1 MRILVL
7 FFISSPFWLL
17 PNIAN
22 AGCTATSGITFD
34 IFVDTIYLDLMQSSG
49 NKIGPEYSATMG
61 TIAKCSNMSS
71 TDNLVISINAAGK
84 QVSLP
89 NGNPDGR
96 FVYETSI
103 TGVGFSIGASGRG
116 CSKEGWVASGSGVQ
130 NNLFCTLY
138 GKNIPSEIKVAP
150 KIQLYSLGKTISTT
164 QSHSSTKKIGY
175 TYALVN
181 KSQKLTEFP
190 IYVSISPMRASCRV
204 TTPTVNV
211 NMGSFKTTMFQGIL
225 TGPSTTSDFSI
236 GLSCSNTPTP
246 ISLQI
251 DGDIVAGNLQA
262 LSLNKTSDVA
272 TGVGIQILKSDGSVF
287 KLASPQ
293 SMGTQQGTN
302 VVLPLKARYVQ
313 VANTVTA
320 GKANASATFTIVYQ

>member
-7 FFISSPFWLL
+7 FFISSLFWLL

-71 TDNLVISINAAGK
+71 TDNMVISINAAGK

-103 TGVGFSIGASGRG
+103 KGVGFSIGASGRG
-116 CSKEGWVASGSGVQ
+116 CSKEGWVGAGSGVQ
-130 NNLFCTLY
+130 NNLFCSFY
-138 GKNIPSEIKVAP
+138 GNIPSEIKVLP
-150 KIQLYSLGKTISTT
+150 KIQLYSLGETISTT
-164 QSHSSTKKIGY
+164 QTLQSSKLGY

-236 GLSCSNTPTP
+236 GLKCSNSSTP

-251 DGDIVAGNLQA
+251 DGNIKSTKYGVLE
-262 LSLNKTSDVA
+262 LNQENGAAK
-272 TGVGIQILKSDGSVF
+272 GVGIQILKSDGSAF

-293 SMGTQQGTN
+293 SMGSQQGAN

-313 VANTVTA
+313 TGNTVTA